1 MNATR
6 WAFAALVPL
15 LLVAVSWS
23 VFSSDETPVQAETS
37 EGECNGM
44 DILCDRP
51 YDEVTFPETHNA
63 FATHADGIFYP
74 ASNHRSG
81 LDAQWDAGMR
91 AFMLDTHYL
100 DRDDPL
106 VDEVR
111 LCHGSHDGAI
121 SPCSYGRVDPSEWLG
136 ELEGLMAEAPRDVV
150 TLLIENYV
158 EPDHLWA
165 QFSGA
170 NLTERVYVHELNTPW
185 PTLGELVDDGTTLVL
200 FWEQANDEAHPQFH
214 GFTTY
219 GWTTNYAES
228 NPEDMNCDVHRGD
241 GDQPVYHM
249 NNWLG
254 GPAGLSDPLR
264 AEEVND
270 VDFIVERA
278 TECWVQHG
286 KRPTFVAVDWW
297 EDGDVV
303 EAVRQINL
311 LDAPEGA

>member
-100 DRDDPL
+100 L
-106 VDEVR
+106 
-111 LCHGSHDGAI
+111 S
-121 SPCSYGRVDPSEWLG
+121 
-136 ELEGLMAEAPRDVV
+136 
-150 TLLIENYV
+150 LI
-158 EPDHLWA
+158 H
-165 QFSGA
+165 
-170 NLTERVYVHELNTPW
+170 
-185 PTLGELVDDGTTLVL
+185 
-200 FWEQANDEAHPQFH
+200 
-214 GFTTY
+214 
-219 GWTTNYAES
+219 
-228 NPEDMNCDVHRGD
+228 
-241 GDQPVYHM
+241 
-249 NNWLG
+249 
-254 GPAGLSDPLR
+254 
-264 AEEVND
+264 
-270 VDFIVERA
+270 I
-278 TECWVQHG
+278 
-286 KRPTFVAVDWW
+286 
-297 EDGDVV
+297 
-303 EAVRQINL
+303 
-311 LDAPEGA
+311 